1 MHGMI
6 LNDIE
11 KKELEYLLKREMDEL
26 IHDLNNRYLEHI
38 VKRSIQERYE
48 ILFQLFKRFASNEDC
63 IRYLPSRYFPMSSR
77 RK

>member
-1 MHGMI
+1 MYGMI
-6 LNDIE
+6 LNEIE
-11 KKELEYLLKREMDEL
+11 RKELEYLLKREMDEL

-48 ILFQLFKRFASNEDC
+48 ILYQLFKRFASDSDC
-63 IRYLPSRYFPMSSR
+63 LRYLPSRYFSVSSK